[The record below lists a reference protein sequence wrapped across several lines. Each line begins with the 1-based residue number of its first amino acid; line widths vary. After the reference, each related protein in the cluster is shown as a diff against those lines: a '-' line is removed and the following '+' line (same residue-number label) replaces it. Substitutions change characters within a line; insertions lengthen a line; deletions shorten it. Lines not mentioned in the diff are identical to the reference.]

1 MMSLSD
7 QRPFTLAL
15 MAFAGLGLLTLAGNL
30 APSWARLGGNGT
42 VAISSPW
49 LIYPETV
56 RQGSFNDFTAIAE
69 EPLFNSDRKK
79 DPPPPPLPS
88 AQSQIPALDS
98 YRLVGVIV
106 TADKSLALV
115 ERRATKAVI
124 ELKLGDNLD
133 GRVVKD
139 ITALGI
145 VFGGSGAGE
154 TLSIPKAA
162 GARLAPALDQKSQ
175 DQNKMGNGVARRGA
189 GVGDLN

>member
-15 MAFAGLGLLTLAGNL
+15 MAFAGLGLLTLVGNL
-30 APSWARLGGNGT
+30 APSWARFGGNGIVT
-42 VAISSPW
+42 ISSPW
-49 LIYPETV
+49 LIYPATV
-56 RQGSFNDFTAIAE
+56 RQGSFNDFTAIVE

-88 AQSQIPALDS
+88 AQSQIPALSS
-98 YRLVGVIV
+98 YQLVGVII

-115 ERRATKAVI
+115 ERSASKAVI

-139 ITALGI
+139 ITAFGV
-145 VFGGSGAGE
+145 VFSGATAGE

-162 GARLAPALDQKSQ
+162 GARLAPALEQKSQ
-175 DQNKMGNGVARRGA
+175 EQNKTGNGIARRGA